1 LDGGAGDDAL
11 SGAEGNDKLLG
22 GLGDD
27 SLDGGDEN
35 DSLDGGAGNDSL
47 DGGAGNDTLLGGTGN
62 DTLTG
67 GEGKDALSGGA
78 GKDVFVFTT
87 ESDSGATKAERD
99 VIKDFKSGDDKI
111 DLSQLLAATV
121 DAADVK
127 LVTKAEL
134 VDGDALNKVW
144 FDAGV
149 LYVSTNDDVTAEF
162 SVELTGVKS
171 IVLSDLIITQ

>member
-1 LDGGAGDDAL
+1 VVR
-11 SGAEGNDKLLG
+11 EGNDKLLG

-27 SLDGGDEN
+27 SLDGGDDN
-35 DSLDGGAGNDSL
+35 DTLDGGAGNDSL
-47 DGGAGNDTLLGGTGN
+47 DGGAGNDSLLGGAGD

-78 GKDVFVFTT
+78 GKMYSYMLRKVTVVLQ
-87 ESDSGATKAERD
+87 KRKRD
-99 VIKDFKSGDDKI
+99 VIKDFKHGEDKI
-111 DLSQLLAATV
+111 DLSQLLAATVV

-149 LYVSTNDDVTAEF
+149 LYVSTNDDAAPEF